1 MSICFPFFVSVCG
14 KEYSF
19 HTECRL
25 EAGAEGRGGRRG
37 KVEALGGEEK
47 EEVGELEG
55 DFEVVG
61 GADDGLVRFG
71 GETFQEKGGFAA
83 VGPVEEGGGLVEEDD
98 GGVLGDGAGDGGHL
112 AFAVGHGVEHPAGE

>member
-1 MSICFPFFVSVCG
+1 MLNVHAEG
-14 KEYSF
+14 
-19 HTECRL
+19 CR
-25 EAGAEGRGGRRG
+25 EAGAEGRGGWRG
-37 KVEALGGEEK
+37 EEEALRGEEK

-61 GADDGLVRFG
+61 GADDGFVRFG
-71 GETFQEKGGFAA
+71 GEMLQEEGGLAA

-112 AFAVGHGVEHPAGE
+112 TFAVGHGVEHPAGE

>member
-1 MSICFPFFVSVCG
+1 MLKVHAEG
-14 KEYSF
+14 
-19 HTECRL
+19 CR
-25 EAGAEGRGGRRG
+25 EAGAEGRGRWRG
-37 KVEALGGEEK
+37 EEEALRGEEK

-61 GADDGLVRFG
+61 GTDDGFVRFG
-71 GETFQEKGGFAA
+71 GEAFQEEGGLAA
-83 VGPVEEGGGLVEEDD
+83 VGPVEEGGGLVKEDD